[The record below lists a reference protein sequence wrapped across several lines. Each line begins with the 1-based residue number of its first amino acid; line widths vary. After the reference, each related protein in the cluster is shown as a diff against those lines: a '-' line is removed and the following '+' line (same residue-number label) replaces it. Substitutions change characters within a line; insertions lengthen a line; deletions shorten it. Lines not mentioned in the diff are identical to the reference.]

1 MSSTLRAATIGCIV
15 STMALLDDAA
25 RKSLLLKAR
34 RAIATAIGATPAAD
48 PIPGPE
54 SLIPED
60 FLAGAF
66 VTLRMKG
73 RLRGCI
79 GYPEP
84 ERPLVEVVERCAVSA
99 AISDPRFPPLSAAEW
114 KDVDLELSVLG
125 PIEPVQDIRD
135 VIIGRDGL
143 IAEFGRR
150 RGLLL
155 PQVAIEWKWDAVEFA
170 SQTCIKAGLPPDAWK
185 KGAKLFKFEAEVF
198 SESP

>member
-135 VIIGRDGL
+135 VIIG
-143 IAEFGRR
+143 
-150 RGLLL
+150 
-155 PQVAIEWKWDAVEFA
+155 
-170 SQTCIKAGLPPDAWK
+170 
-185 KGAKLFKFEAEVF
+185 
-198 SESP
+198 